1 MLIPLSKRTQDIL
14 YLSEKHQPVD
24 TIKQAY
30 HRWQEKIQKNLQIHY
45 GPEWETRLK
54 NAIEMEEKMLVKDV
68 MKTQL
73 VTLNADSKLGFAN
86 DIMYLG
92 RIRHLPVV
100 KDDTVVGILTQRD
113 LYRASLT
120 SILTNWKENKEF
132 LDSIKVSEV
141 MTKNVITVTPDAT
154 IEEAAQIMI
163 DKKVGGLPVVKEKNK
178 LVGLITETDVL
189 QYFVDNSRKK
199 T

>member
-1 MLIPLSKRTQDIL
+1 
-14 YLSEKHQPVD
+14 
-24 TIKQAY
+24 
-30 HRWQEKIQKNLQIHY
+30 
-45 GPEWETRLK
+45 
-54 NAIEMEEKMLVKDV
+54 MLVKDV

-100 KDDTVVGILTQRD
+100 KGEAVVGILTQRD

-141 MTKNVITVTPDAT
+141 MTKNVITVAPDAT

-163 DKKVGGLPVVKEKNK
+163 DKKVGGLPVVKGKNT

>member
-1 MLIPLSKRTQDIL
+1 
-14 YLSEKHQPVD
+14 
-24 TIKQAY
+24 
-30 HRWQEKIQKNLQIHY
+30 
-45 GPEWETRLK
+45 
-54 NAIEMEEKMLVKDV
+54 MLVKDV

-100 KDDTVVGILTQRD
+100 KGENVVGILTQRD
-113 LYRASLT
+113 LYRSSLT
-120 SILTNWKENKEF
+120 SILTNWQENKEF

-141 MTKNVITVTPDAT
+141 MTKNVVTVAPDAT

-163 DKKVGGLPVVKEKNK
+163 DKKVGALPVVRDKNT

-189 QYFVDNSRKK
+189 QFFVDESKKRK
-199 T
+199 

>member
-1 MLIPLSKRTQDIL
+1 
-14 YLSEKHQPVD
+14 
-24 TIKQAY
+24 
-30 HRWQEKIQKNLQIHY
+30 
-45 GPEWETRLK
+45 
-54 NAIEMEEKMLVKDV
+54 MLVKEI

-100 KDDTVVGILTQRD
+100 KGENIVGILTQRD

-120 SILTNWKENKEF
+120 SLLTNWKENKEF

-141 MTKNVITVTPDAT
+141 MARNVITTTSDIT

-163 DKKVGGLPVVKEKNK
+163 DKKVGCLPIVKDKNK
-178 LVGLITETDVL
+178 LIGLITETDVL
-189 QYFVDNSRKK
+189 QYYVDESRKK
-199 T
+199 K

>member
-1 MLIPLSKRTQDIL
+1 M
-14 YLSEKHQPVD
+14 
-24 TIKQAY
+24 
-30 HRWQEKIQKNLQIHY
+30 
-45 GPEWETRLK
+45 
-54 NAIEMEEKMLVKDV
+54 
-68 MKTQL
+68 
-73 VTLNADSKLGFAN
+73 
-86 DIMYLG
+86 
-92 RIRHLPVV
+92 PVV
-100 KDDTVVGILTQRD
+100 KGETVAGILTQRD

-141 MTKNVITVTPDAT
+141 MTKNVITVSPDAT

-189 QYFVDNSRKK
+189 QYFVDCYKKK

>member
-1 MLIPLSKRTQDIL
+1 
-14 YLSEKHQPVD
+14 
-24 TIKQAY
+24 
-30 HRWQEKIQKNLQIHY
+30 
-45 GPEWETRLK
+45 
-54 NAIEMEEKMLVKDV
+54 MLVKEI

-100 KDDTVVGILTQRD
+100 KGENVVGILTQRD

-120 SILTNWKENKEF
+120 SLLTNWKENKEF

-141 MTKNVITVTPDAT
+141 MEKNVITTTPDTT

-163 DKKVGGLPVVKEKNK
+163 DKKVGCLPIVKDKNK
-178 LVGLITETDVL
+178 LIGLITETDVL
-189 QYFVDNSRKK
+189 QYYVDESGKK
-199 T
+199 K

>member
-1 MLIPLSKRTQDIL
+1 
-14 YLSEKHQPVD
+14 
-24 TIKQAY
+24 
-30 HRWQEKIQKNLQIHY
+30 
-45 GPEWETRLK
+45 
-54 NAIEMEEKMLVKDV
+54 MLVKDV

-100 KDDTVVGILTQRD
+100 KGETVAGILTQRD

-141 MTKNVITVTPDAT
+141 MTKNVITVSPDAT

-189 QYFVDNSRKK
+189 QYFVDCYKKK

>member
-1 MLIPLSKRTQDIL
+1 M
-14 YLSEKHQPVD
+14 
-24 TIKQAY
+24 
-30 HRWQEKIQKNLQIHY
+30 
-45 GPEWETRLK
+45 
-54 NAIEMEEKMLVKDV
+54 MVKDV

-100 KDDTVVGILTQRD
+100 KGDTIVGILTQRD
-113 LYRASLT
+113 LYRSSLT

-141 MTKNVITVTPDAT
+141 MTKNVITVAPEAT

-189 QYFVDNSRKK
+189 QYFVDCCRKK

>member
-1 MLIPLSKRTQDIL
+1 
-14 YLSEKHQPVD
+14 
-24 TIKQAY
+24 
-30 HRWQEKIQKNLQIHY
+30 
-45 GPEWETRLK
+45 
-54 NAIEMEEKMLVKDV
+54 MLVKEV

-73 VTLNADSKLGFAN
+73 VTLNADVKLGFAN

-100 KDDTVVGILTQRD
+100 QGQALVGILTQRD

-132 LDSIKVSEV
+132 LDSIRVSEV
-141 MTKNVITVTPDAT
+141 MTKNVITISPDAT
-154 IEEAAQIMI
+154 MEDAAQIMI
-163 DKKVGGLPVVKEKNK
+163 DKKVGGLPVVQEKTK

-189 QYFVDNSRKK
+189 QYFVDESRKK
-199 T
+199 R

>member
-1 MLIPLSKRTQDIL
+1 
-14 YLSEKHQPVD
+14 
-24 TIKQAY
+24 
-30 HRWQEKIQKNLQIHY
+30 
-45 GPEWETRLK
+45 
-54 NAIEMEEKMLVKDV
+54 MLVKDV

-100 KDDTVVGILTQRD
+100 KGENVVGILTQRD

-132 LDSIKVSEV
+132 LDSIKVSDV
-141 MTKNVITVTPDAT
+141 MTKNVITIAPDAT

-163 DKKVGGLPVVKEKNK
+163 DKKVGGLPVVKDKNK
-178 LVGLITETDVL
+178 LLGMITETDVL
-189 QYFVDNSRKK
+189 QYFVDESGKK
-199 T
+199 K

>member
-1 MLIPLSKRTQDIL
+1 
-14 YLSEKHQPVD
+14 
-24 TIKQAY
+24 
-30 HRWQEKIQKNLQIHY
+30 
-45 GPEWETRLK
+45 
-54 NAIEMEEKMLVKDV
+54 

-100 KDDTVVGILTQRD
+100 KGENVVGILTQRD
-113 LYRASLT
+113 LYRSSLT

-132 LDSIKVSEV
+132 LDSIKISEV
-141 MTKNVITVTPDAT
+141 MTKNVVTVAPDAT

-163 DKKVGGLPVVKEKNK
+163 DKKVGALPVVRDKNT

-189 QYFVDNSRKK
+189 QFFVDESKKRK
-199 T
+199 

>member
-1 MLIPLSKRTQDIL
+1 MQ
-14 YLSEKHQPVD
+14 
-24 TIKQAY
+24 
-30 HRWQEKIQKNLQIHY
+30 
-45 GPEWETRLK
+45 
-54 NAIEMEEKMLVKDV
+54 VKDV

-100 KDDTVVGILTQRD
+100 KGEAVVGILTQRD

-141 MTKNVITVTPDAT
+141 MTKNVITVAPDAT

>member
-1 MLIPLSKRTQDIL
+1 
-14 YLSEKHQPVD
+14 
-24 TIKQAY
+24 
-30 HRWQEKIQKNLQIHY
+30 
-45 GPEWETRLK
+45 
-54 NAIEMEEKMLVKDV
+54 MLVKDV

-100 KDDTVVGILTQRD
+100 KGENVVGILTQRD
-113 LYRASLT
+113 LYRSSLT

-141 MTKNVITVTPDAT
+141 MTKNVVTVAPDAT

-163 DKKVGGLPVVKEKNK
+163 DKKVGALPVVRDKNT

-189 QYFVDNSRKK
+189 QFFVDESKKRK
-199 T
+199 

>member
-1 MLIPLSKRTQDIL
+1 
-14 YLSEKHQPVD
+14 
-24 TIKQAY
+24 
-30 HRWQEKIQKNLQIHY
+30 
-45 GPEWETRLK
+45 
-54 NAIEMEEKMLVKDV
+54 MLVKDV

-92 RIRHLPVV
+92 RIRHLPVI
-100 KDDTVVGILTQRD
+100 KGDSIVGILTQRD

-141 MTKNVITVTPDAT
+141 MTKNVVTVAPDAT

-163 DKKVGGLPVVKEKNK
+163 DKKVGALPVVRDKNT
-178 LVGLITETDVL
+178 LIGLITETDVL
-189 QYFVDNSRKK
+189 QFFVDESKKRK
-199 T
+199 

>member
-1 MLIPLSKRTQDIL
+1 
-14 YLSEKHQPVD
+14 
-24 TIKQAY
+24 
-30 HRWQEKIQKNLQIHY
+30 
-45 GPEWETRLK
+45 
-54 NAIEMEEKMLVKDV
+54 MLVKDI

-100 KDDTVVGILTQRD
+100 KGENIVVGILTQRD

-120 SILTNWKENKEF
+120 SIVTNWKENKEF
-132 LDSIKVSEV
+132 LDSIKVSDV
-141 MTKNVITVTPDAT
+141 MTKNVATINPDAT
-154 IEEAAQIMI
+154 IEEAAQVMI
-163 DKKVGGLPVVKEKNK
+163 DKKIGALPVVKDKNK

-189 QYFVDNSRKK
+189 QYFVDENKK
-199 T
+199 KKYSF

>member
-1 MLIPLSKRTQDIL
+1 
-14 YLSEKHQPVD
+14 
-24 TIKQAY
+24 
-30 HRWQEKIQKNLQIHY
+30 
-45 GPEWETRLK
+45 
-54 NAIEMEEKMLVKDV
+54 MLVKDV

-100 KDDTVVGILTQRD
+100 KGESVVGILTQRD
-113 LYRASLT
+113 LYRSSLT

-141 MTKNVITVTPDAT
+141 MTKNVVTVAPDAT

-163 DKKVGGLPVVKEKNK
+163 DKKVGALPVVRDKNT

-189 QYFVDNSRKK
+189 QFFVDESKKRK
-199 T
+199 

>member
-1 MLIPLSKRTQDIL
+1 
-14 YLSEKHQPVD
+14 
-24 TIKQAY
+24 
-30 HRWQEKIQKNLQIHY
+30 
-45 GPEWETRLK
+45 
-54 NAIEMEEKMLVKDV
+54 MLVKDV

-73 VTLNADSKLGFAN
+73 VTLNADSKLGFAT

-100 KDDTVVGILTQRD
+100 KGEGVVGILTQRD

-141 MTKNVITVTPDAT
+141 MTKDVVTVAPDAT
-154 IEEAAQIMI
+154 IEEAAQVMI
-163 DKKVGGLPVVKEKNK
+163 DKKVGALPVVRDKDV

-189 QYFVDNSRKK
+189 QYFVDESKKRK
-199 T
+199 

>member
-1 MLIPLSKRTQDIL
+1 M
-14 YLSEKHQPVD
+14 
-24 TIKQAY
+24 
-30 HRWQEKIQKNLQIHY
+30 
-45 GPEWETRLK
+45 
-54 NAIEMEEKMLVKDV
+54 MVKDV

-100 KDDTVVGILTQRD
+100 KGDTIVGILTQRD
-113 LYRASLT
+113 LYRSSLT

-141 MTKNVITVTPDAT
+141 MTKNVITVAPEAT

>member
-1 MLIPLSKRTQDIL
+1 
-14 YLSEKHQPVD
+14 
-24 TIKQAY
+24 
-30 HRWQEKIQKNLQIHY
+30 
-45 GPEWETRLK
+45 
-54 NAIEMEEKMLVKDV
+54 MLVKDI

-100 KDDTVVGILTQRD
+100 KGENIVGILTQRD

-132 LDSIKVSEV
+132 MDSIKVSEV
-141 MTKNVITVTPDAT
+141 MTKNVATINPDAT
-154 IEEAAQIMI
+154 INEAAQIMI
-163 DKKVGGLPVVKEKNK
+163 DKKVGCLPVVKDKNK
-178 LVGLITETDVL
+178 LIGLITETDVL
-189 QYFVDNSRKK
+189 QYFVDENKK
-199 T
+199 RN

>member
-1 MLIPLSKRTQDIL
+1 
-14 YLSEKHQPVD
+14 
-24 TIKQAY
+24 
-30 HRWQEKIQKNLQIHY
+30 
-45 GPEWETRLK
+45 
-54 NAIEMEEKMLVKDV
+54 MLVKDV

-100 KDDTVVGILTQRD
+100 KGETVAGILTQRD

-141 MTKNVITVTPDAT
+141 MTKNVVTISPDAA
-154 IEEAAQIMI
+154 IEEAAQLMI
-163 DKKVGGLPVVKEKNK
+163 DKKVGALPVVQDKNK
-178 LVGLITETDVL
+178 LIGLITETDVL
-189 QYFVDNSRKK
+189 QYFVDESKK
-199 T
+199 KK

>member
-1 MLIPLSKRTQDIL
+1 
-14 YLSEKHQPVD
+14 
-24 TIKQAY
+24 
-30 HRWQEKIQKNLQIHY
+30 
-45 GPEWETRLK
+45 
-54 NAIEMEEKMLVKDV
+54 MLVKEV

-73 VTLNADSKLGFAN
+73 VTLNADVKLGFAN

-100 KDDTVVGILTQRD
+100 QGQALVGILTQRD

-132 LDSIKVSEV
+132 LDSIRVSEV
-141 MTKNVITVTPDAT
+141 MTKNVITISPDAT
-154 IEEAAQIMI
+154 MEDAAQIMI
-163 DKKVGGLPVVKEKNK
+163 DKKVGGLPVVQEKTK

-189 QYFVDNSRKK
+189 QYFVNESRKK
-199 T
+199 R

>member
-1 MLIPLSKRTQDIL
+1 MF
-14 YLSEKHQPVD
+14 
-24 TIKQAY
+24 
-30 HRWQEKIQKNLQIHY
+30 
-45 GPEWETRLK
+45 
-54 NAIEMEEKMLVKDV
+54 VKDV

-73 VTLNADSKLGFAN
+73 ITLNADSKLGFAN

-100 KDDTVVGILTQRD
+100 KGENVVGILTQRD

-141 MTKNVITVTPDAT
+141 MTKNVITIAPDAT

-163 DKKVGGLPVVKEKNK
+163 DKKVGGLPVVRDKNK
-178 LVGLITETDVL
+178 LIGLITETDVL
-189 QYFVDNSRKK
+189 RYFVDERIEKK
-199 T
+199 

>member
-1 MLIPLSKRTQDIL
+1 
-14 YLSEKHQPVD
+14 
-24 TIKQAY
+24 
-30 HRWQEKIQKNLQIHY
+30 
-45 GPEWETRLK
+45 
-54 NAIEMEEKMLVKDV
+54 MLVKDV

-100 KDDTVVGILTQRD
+100 KGETVVGILTQRD

-132 LDSIKVSEV
+132 LDSIRVSEV
-141 MTKNVITVTPDAT
+141 MSKNVVTINPDAT
-154 IEEAAQIMI
+154 IVEAAQVMV
-163 DKKVGGLPVVKEKNK
+163 DKKVGCLPVVKEKDK

-189 QYFVDNSRKK
+189 QYFVDEGKK
-199 T
+199 KK